1 MKLCL
6 ATWERPR
13 QFWWQNIQLNRGPGF
28 GNCITTCI
36 SLNDP
41 TTTISHWHSLQIY
54 ALCSKEPALS
64 QLIHY
69 QVFGKDKNSFAFLM
83 MVQCLDFFADATL
96 TNINY
101 SCKNSLPL
109 GLLHIFWGYIS
120 SIKIK
125 YLYGTNWHR
134 WIIMQY
140 LKLY

>member
-1 MKLCL
+1 MKLCS
-6 ATWERPR
+6 AICKRPR
-13 QFWWQNIQLNRGPGF
+13 QFWWESILLNRGPGF

-41 TTTISHWHSLQIY
+41 ATAISHWHSLQIY

-109 GLLHIFWGYIS
+109 GLLHVFWGCVS
-120 SIKIK
+120 CKDQ
-125 YLYGTNWHR
+125 LPVWH
-134 WIIMQY
+134 QPPQVSNYAY

>member
-6 ATWERPR
+6 AIWERPR
-13 QFWWQNIQLNRGPGF
+13 QFWWENIQLNRGPGL
-28 GNCITTCI
+28 GNCITTFI

-134 WIIMQY
+134 WVIMEY

>member
-1 MKLCL
+1 MKDLDSSD
-6 ATWERPR
+6 ER
-13 QFWWQNIQLNRGPGF
+13 IQLNKGPGF

-41 TTTISHWHSLQIY
+41 TTSISHRHSLQIY

-83 MVQCLDFFADATL
+83 MVQCLDFFADAAL

-109 GLLHIFWGYIS
+109 DLLTYIFGMYFVNEDQVLVVWHQ
-120 SIKIK
+120 
-125 YLYGTNWHR
+125 LTQVTNYAVFKA
-134 WIIMQY
+134 I
-140 LKLY
+140 LSL